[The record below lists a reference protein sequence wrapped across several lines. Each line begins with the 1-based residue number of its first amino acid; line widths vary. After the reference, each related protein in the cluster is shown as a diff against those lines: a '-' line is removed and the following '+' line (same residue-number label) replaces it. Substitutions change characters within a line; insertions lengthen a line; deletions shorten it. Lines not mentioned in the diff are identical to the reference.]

1 MTESLEFEWVL
12 RPDSNPVIEHYVLHF
27 RGEARTWDDDV
38 GEEVLVGRI
47 AGHRV
52 DLALARHDGI
62 SLDELLDS
70 ISHDITEFR
79 DTAFAD
85 SNCYVPLPHVESS
98 QPRQHCECLVD
109 SISHDITEFRD
120 TAFADSNCYVPLPH
134 VESSQPRQ
142 HCECLVYIDEVIVD
156 STHRGKGIGTELFHR
171 MSESI
176 DLEYCVIGLKA
187 FPISKEPGAPRS
199 AEEIERVK
207 QFYVRLG
214 FHPVGQDYMIKDAS
228 QCGTKQKRTSLR
240 NKDAVDG

>member
-98 QPRQHCECLVD
+98 QPRQHCECLV
-109 SISHDITEFRD
+109 
-120 TAFADSNCYVPLPH
+120 
-134 VESSQPRQ
+134 
-142 HCECLVYIDEVIVD
+142 YIDEVIVD

-199 AEEIERVK
+199 AEEIERFK

-228 QCGTKQKRTSLR
+228 QCGTKQKRTALR
-240 NKDAVDG
+240 KKEHTTG

>member
-52 DLALARHDGI
+52 DLALARHDGV

-70 ISHDITEFR
+70 VSHAIAEFKN
-79 DTAFAD
+79 TAFAD
-85 SNCYVPLPHVESS
+85 NNCYVPLTRAKSS
-98 QPRQHCECLVD
+98 DPQ
-109 SISHDITEFRD
+109 
-120 TAFADSNCYVPLPH
+120 
-134 VESSQPRQ
+134 Q
-142 HCECLVYIDEVIVD
+142 HCECLVYIDEVVVEP
-156 STHRGKGIGTELFHR
+156 SHRGKGVGSELFRR

-176 DLEYCVIGLKA
+176 DLEFCVIGLKA

-199 AEEIERVK
+199 EEEIERVK

-228 QCGTKQKRTSLR
+228 QCGTKQKRTALR
-240 NKDAVDG
+240 KKEHTTG

>member
-12 RPDSNPVIEHYVLHF
+12 RPDSNPGIEHYVLHF
-27 RGEARTWDDDV
+27 RGEARAWDDDA

-98 QPRQHCECLVD
+98 QPRQHCECV
-109 SISHDITEFRD
+109 
-120 TAFADSNCYVPLPH
+120 
-134 VESSQPRQ
+134 
-142 HCECLVYIDEVIVD
+142 VYIDEVIVD
-156 STHRGKGIGTELFHR
+156 PTHRGKGIGTELFHR

-199 AEEIERVK
+199 AEEIDRVK

-228 QCGTKQKRTSLR
+228 QCGTKQKRTALR
-240 NKDAVDG
+240 KKERTTG